1 LSKAVLVGEAGITK
15 VDEKGRIL
23 LPKEIRRKLR
33 IRKGEEFLITEID
46 SETIILKRFNAKQMI
61 QELIEKARGIDTGK
75 LEKEIEEE
83 GNKVAKKKY
92 KISD

>member
-1 LSKAVLVGEAGITK
+1 
-15 VDEKGRIL
+15 
-23 LPKEIRRKLR
+23 
-33 IRKGEEFLITEID
+33 
-46 SETIILKRFNAKQMI
+46 MI